1 MNENYVQP
9 AMPPGVKDGIVR
21 GMYQLQVGGQG
32 KLRVQLFGAGTI
44 LREVL
49 NAAEI
54 LEQDYG
60 VQSDVWSV
68 TSFSELRRDGMD
80 CDRWNMRNPSETPR
94 NSYVTQC
101 LVARSGPFVVAT
113 DYMRIVA
120 DQIRPWIPGHYVVLG
135 TDGYGRSDSRR
146 ALREFFEVNAR
157 HVVLAALKA
166 LQDEG
171 QIEASTVEAAIEKLG
186 IDSDKP
192 NPVTE

>member
-1 MNENYVQP
+1 
-9 AMPPGVKDGIVR
+9 
-21 GMYQLQVGGQG
+21 
-32 KLRVQLFGAGTI
+32 LFGAGTI

-49 NAAEI
+49 SAAEI

-68 TSFSELRRDGMD
+68 TSFSELRRDGID
-80 CDRWNMRNPSETPR
+80 CDRWNMRNPGETPR

-171 QIEASTVEAAIEKLG
+171 QIEASVVEAAIEKLG

-192 NPVTE
+192 NPVTC